1 MNDTSHG
8 SITKSDRPLTF
19 FYLFLTVF
27 IWGIQPLAI
36 KIVVEHF
43 SIPFTAFARAVVAFA
58 IFGTLAFRYRNVPLP
73 DMEKPAYAT
82 SRPLLWLLI
91 GGIGVAISNLCWN
104 ASLRYT
110 TVAACTLL
118 QQNNSIC
125 LMLYGIL
132 FLSEGCGYGRAAGM
146 LVSVCG
152 LLLVAWNGQDLSA
165 LLQSQYF
172 KGNVYA
178 FFAGLGWVPC
188 ALAQKVN
195 AHRYSSA
202 AIVAPMFAI
211 SALITGIYSLFTPVL
226 TGSFS
231 WLAVSFIILTG
242 ALGLGLGNHL
252 FARTMRTIP
261 ASIGAAAITACPM
274 ISLGAS
280 ALLLHEPVTT
290 YLLIGAPLTCAGI
303 AIAVLSAR

>member
-1 MNDTSHG
+1 
-8 SITKSDRPLTF
+8 
-19 FYLFLTVF
+19 
-27 IWGIQPLAI
+27 
-36 KIVVEHF
+36 
-43 SIPFTAFARAVVAFA
+43 
-58 IFGTLAFRYRNVPLP
+58 
-73 DMEKPAYAT
+73 
-82 SRPLLWLLI
+82 
-91 GGIGVAISNLCWN
+91 
-104 ASLRYT
+104 
-110 TVAACTLL
+110 
-118 QQNNSIC
+118 
-125 LMLYGIL
+125 
-132 FLSEGCGYGRAAGM
+132 
-146 LVSVCG
+146 

-165 LLQSQYF
+165 LINSHYF

-178 FFAGLGWVPC
+178 IFAGLGWVPC

-211 SALITGIYSLFTPVL
+211 SALITGVYSLFTPVM

-274 ISLGAS
+274 ISLVAS